1 MGRDA
6 HAGVKFADFSSQAFL
21 LQKSATETAAL
32 QLYKMSTSNGK
43 VRGKYAHK
51 YGVAKMKVDFEY
63 MMGHYT
69 YPCMTPESILNFLEE
84 YTF

>member
-1 MGRDA
+1 MRCVCHHVCDRRGSRAAAGWRYIEWDSFGRNVSI
-6 HAGVKFADFSSQAFL
+6 GFL

-63 MMGHYT
+63 MY
-69 YPCMTPESILNFLEE
+69 LLQ
-84 YTF
+84 